1 MNYEL
6 FTKILNKHIFE
17 DNRIKL
23 FEKIANSPERFLG
36 LFRPSKPHTK
46 ILQHLLQSAEIL
58 MGDAFENIIKEIFKG
73 CGYQILHNK
82 ILTED
87 GRPLDLDQFFK
98 KDNNFYLIEQKL
110 RDDHDSSKKV
120 GQIQNF
126 ENKIETLRDKVIS
139 DESVLIGIMYFI
151 DPDFLKNKRYYL
163 EEISK
168 LSKFYGVELHLFYGK
183 ELFEYFQCPEIW
195 DNMLEWL
202 KTWKDNLPNLPDIDL
217 DKDPEIS
224 FYEIKDIKPSI
235 WRYILINE
243 DLWKEGIIASLFSK
257 GETLKLLNQYFKSKN
272 DKPYKE
278 LAKMLSEKLE
288 KYYMIYYS

>member
-87 GRPLDLDQFFK
+87 GRPRSIF
-98 KDNNFYLIEQKL
+98 QK
-110 RDDHDSSKKV
+110 
-120 GQIQNF
+120 GQ
-126 ENKIETLRDKVIS
+126 
-139 DESVLIGIMYFI
+139 
-151 DPDFLKNKRYYL
+151 
-163 EEISK
+163 
-168 LSKFYGVELHLFYGK
+168 
-183 ELFEYFQCPEIW
+183 
-195 DNMLEWL
+195 
-202 KTWKDNLPNLPDIDL
+202 
-217 DKDPEIS
+217 
-224 FYEIKDIKPSI
+224 
-235 WRYILINE
+235 
-243 DLWKEGIIASLFSK
+243 
-257 GETLKLLNQYFKSKN
+257 
-272 DKPYKE
+272 
-278 LAKMLSEKLE
+278 
-288 KYYMIYYS
+288 

>member
-58 MGDAFENIIKEIFKG
+58 MGDAFEEIIKEIFKG
-73 CGYQILHNK
+73 CGYQMLHNK

-87 GRPLDLDQFFK
+87 GKPLDLDQFFK

-110 RDDHDSSKKV
+110 RDDHDSSKKI
-120 GQIQNF
+120 GQIKNF

-139 DESVLIGIMYFI
+139 DGFVLIGIMYFI

-224 FYEIKDIKPSI
+224 FHEIKDIKPSI

-288 KYYMIYYS
+288 KYYMIYDS

>member
-1 MNYEL
+1 ME
-6 FTKILNKHIFE
+6 
-17 DNRIKL
+17 
-23 FEKIANSPERFLG
+23 
-36 LFRPSKPHTK
+36 
-46 ILQHLLQSAEIL
+46 
-58 MGDAFENIIKEIFKG
+58 
-73 CGYQILHNK
+73 
-82 ILTED
+82 
-87 GRPLDLDQFFK
+87 DLDQFFK

>member
-36 LFRPSKPHTK
+36 LFRPSKPYTK

-58 MGDAFENIIKEIFKG
+58 MGDAFEEIIKEIFKG

-87 GRPLDLDQFFK
+87 GKPLDLDQFFK

-126 ENKIETLRDKVIS
+126 ENKIEALRDKVIS
-139 DESVLIGIMYFI
+139 EGSVLIGIMYFI

-168 LSKFYGVELHLFYGK
+168 LSEFYGVELHLFYGK
-183 ELFEYFQCPEIW
+183 ELFEYFQCSEIW

-235 WRYILINE
+235 WRHILRNE
-243 DLWKEGIIASLFSK
+243 DLWKEGIIAALFSK

-278 LAKMLSEKLE
+278 LDRMLSEKLE
-288 KYYMIYYS
+288 KYYMI

>member
-87 GRPLDLDQFFK
+87 GRLLDLDQFFK

>member
-1 MNYEL
+1 MDYEL

-36 LFRPSKPHTK
+36 LFRPSKPYTK

-58 MGDAFENIIKEIFKG
+58 MGDAFEEIIEEIFKG
-73 CGYQILHNK
+73 CGYQVLHNK
-82 ILTED
+82 ILTEN
-87 GRPLDLDQFFK
+87 GKPLDLDQFFK

-126 ENKIETLRDKVIS
+126 ENKIETLRDKFIS
-139 DESVLIGIMYFI
+139 DGSVLIGIMYFI

-168 LSKFYGVELHLFYGK
+168 LSEFYGVELHLFYGK

-217 DKDPEIS
+217 DKDPEKS
-224 FYEIKDIKPSI
+224 FYEIRDIKPST
-235 WRYILINE
+235 WRNILRNE
-243 DLWKEGIIASLFSK
+243 DLWKEGIIAALFNK

-272 DKPYKE
+272 DKPYQE
-278 LAKMLSEKLE
+278 LTKMLSEKLE
-288 KYYMIYYS
+288 KYYMI